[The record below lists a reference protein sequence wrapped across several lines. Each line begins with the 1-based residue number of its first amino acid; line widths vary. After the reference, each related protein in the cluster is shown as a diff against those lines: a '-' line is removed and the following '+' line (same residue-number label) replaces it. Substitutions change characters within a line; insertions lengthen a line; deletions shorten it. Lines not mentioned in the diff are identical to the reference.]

1 MNYYLRFKHIPRSKM
16 SNIYRSGIIIGKE
29 LGISVFELQKIN
41 NVLRVV
47 FPVYIENGIIKNVD
61 PTPEGYS
68 NDFSM
73 FWSDFVDRKIPA
85 YLVTGTEIC
94 KGSNGEPV
102 LKDVKI
108 IKKLSPF
115 DIDLRIKKRKKTIK
129 KNKNK

>member
-1 MNYYLRFKHIPRSKM
+1 MNYYLRFKHIPRNKI
-16 SNIYRSGIIIGKE
+16 SNIYRNGIVIGKE
-29 LGISVFELQKIN
+29 LGISVFELQEIN

-73 FWSDFVDRKIPA
+73 LWSEFVDRKIPA

-94 KGSNGEPV
+94 KGSDGEPV
-102 LKDVKI
+102 IKDVKI

-115 DIDLRIKKRKKTIK
+115 DIDLRAKKAKKYK
-129 KNKNK
+129 EKQK